1 MGQSARGGGP
11 RDNLG
16 VMNGWIVWLVAACIL
31 GLGEMHQGG
40 FYLAPFALGATLAA
54 VVSLLGV
61 GALLSGVVFVLAS
74 GIVFGALRPVARR
87 HRRLPPAIRT
97 GAAAL
102 VGRRAIVLERI
113 ANGEGVGCVKVDGG
127 EVWTARSYDEE
138 EVIDVGE
145 RVEVVEIRGAT
156 ALVMH

>member
-1 MGQSARGGGP
+1 MDA
-11 RDNLG
+11 
-16 VMNGWIVWLVAACIL
+16 WILWVVAACIL
-31 GLGEMHQGG
+31 GIGEMHTGA
-40 FYLAPFALGATLAA
+40 FYLLPFAIGAGLAA

-61 GALLSGVVFVLAS
+61 GALLAVLVFVLTSAL
-74 GIVFGALRPVARR
+74 VFGALRPVARR

-102 VGRRAIVLERI
+102 VGRRATVLERI
-113 ANGEGVGCVKVDGG
+113 ANNEGVGCVKIDGG
-127 EVWTARSYDEE
+127 EVWTARSYDED

-145 RVEVVEIRGAT
+145 RVEVVEIKGAT

>member
-1 MGQSARGGGP
+1 M
-11 RDNLG
+11 D
-16 VMNGWIVWLVAACIL
+16 WILWVVAACIL
-31 GLGEMHQGG
+31 GLGEMHTGG
-40 FYLAPFALGATLAA
+40 LYLLPFAVGAALAA
-54 VVSLLGV
+54 VVSVLGV
-61 GALLSGVVFVLAS
+61 GLPLVVLVFVLAS
-74 GIVFGALRPVARR
+74 ALAFGGLRPVARR

-102 VGRRAIVLERI
+102 VGHRAMVLERI
-113 ANGEGVGCVKVDGG
+113 ANDEGVGCVKIDNG
-127 EVWTARSYDEE
+127 EVWTARSYDED

>member
-1 MGQSARGGGP
+1 MDS
-11 RDNLG
+11 
-16 VMNGWIVWLVAACIL
+16 WILWVIAACIL
-31 GLGEMHQGG
+31 GLGEMNTGG
-40 FYLAPFALGATLAA
+40 LYLLPFATGAGLAA

-61 GALLSGVVFVLAS
+61 GAPLAAVVFVLAS
-74 GIVFGALRPVARR
+74 AIVFAGLRPVARR

-102 VGRRAIVLERI
+102 IGRRAMVLERI
-113 ANGEGVGCVKVDGG
+113 ANDEGVGCVKVEGG
-127 EVWTARSYDEE
+127 EVWTARSYDED

-145 RVEVVEIRGAT
+145 RVEIVEIRGAT